1 MQFSQWGEE
10 PAETGFEESDLINIA
25 KASVDIPSDFNVH
38 PRLKKMFIDSRLKTI
53 EKKQFDWATAES
65 AAFGSLLMQGY
76 NVRLVGEDSERGTFS
91 QRHAVFTD

>member
-10 PAETGFEESDLINIA
+10 PAQTGFDTAKLVDIA
-25 KASVDIPSDFNVH
+25 KSSVDLPAGFNVH
-38 PRLKKMFIDSRLKTI
+38 PRLKKMFIEPRIKTI
-53 EKKQFDWATAES
+53 ESGKFDWATAE
-65 AAFGSLLMQGY
+65 AVAFGSLATEGY

>member
-10 PAETGFEESDLINIA
+10 PAQTGFDTGKLVDIA
-25 KASVDIPSDFNVH
+25 KSSVDLPSGFNVH
-38 PRLKKMFIDSRLKTI
+38 PRLHKMFIEPRLKSI
-53 EKKQFDWATAES
+53 ESGKFDWATGEAV
-65 AAFGSLLMQGY
+65 AFGSLATEGF